1 MLYWLTGAGASSARL
16 YWESFGSFAPQ
27 VVELPVAVSQ
37 FPKEIIPAA
46 RKWAERVFPA
56 LAHWGDMPK
65 GGHFAAWEQP
75 EAFVAEL
82 RAGFATM
89 R

>member
-1 MLYWLTGAGASSARL
+1 
-16 YWESFGSFAPQ
+16 

-46 RKWAERVFPA
+46 RKWAERVFPV
-56 LAHWGDMPK
+56 LVHWGDMPK